1 MRVTF
6 RIIMVTGAL
15 TGMGFL
21 GARVPGVGAEQTRP
35 AVSPASPQGPDTAIE
50 RIRMTETQKGKQVW
64 EVEADRAEVF
74 DDQGKAVL
82 TQVADPVRIV
92 IYNSGE
98 TLTSF
103 AGKVIV
109 DLKTK
114 DLELIGS
121 VRSESSQG
129 TRMFT
134 EFVSWSAGKR
144 QISTDAPVM
153 IEKEGYQIRGKG
165 MVADTVLEQVTVRER
180 IASQVTL
187 SRQRE
192 QGR

>member
-6 RIIMVTGAL
+6 RIVAVMGVLA
-15 TGMGFL
+15 GMSFL
-21 GARVPGVGAEQTRP
+21 GPRVPGVTAEQTRP

-50 RIRMTETQKGKQVW
+50 RIRMIETQKGKRVW
-64 EVEADRAEVF
+64 EVEADRAELF
-74 DDQGKAVL
+74 EDQGKAIL
-82 TQVADPVRIV
+82 IQVVDPVRIV
-92 IYNSGE
+92 IYNGEE

-129 TRMFT
+129 TRIFT

-144 QISTDAPVM
+144 QISTDAPVV

-165 MVADTVLEQVTVRER
+165 MVADTVLDQVTVHER
-180 IASQVTL
+180 IASEVTL
-187 SRQRE
+187 SPERE
-192 QGR
+192 QRR

>member
-6 RIIMVTGAL
+6 CIIMVTGAL

-21 GARVPGVGAEQTRP
+21 GARVPGVRAEQTRP

-92 IYNSGE
+92 IYNAGE

-134 EFVSWSAGKR
+134 EFVSWSATKR

>member
-192 QGR
+192 PGR